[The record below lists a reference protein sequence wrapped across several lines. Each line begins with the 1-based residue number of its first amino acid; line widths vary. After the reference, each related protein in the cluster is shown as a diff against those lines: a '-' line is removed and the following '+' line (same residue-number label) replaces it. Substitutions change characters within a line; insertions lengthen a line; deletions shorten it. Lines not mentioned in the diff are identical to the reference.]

1 MLLKRWIIYL
11 VSIALGVACGL
22 SDIGVLLQMGSFCSE
37 VFVRIFRCIS
47 MPVVSLSVIVALSTI
62 DKEKGM
68 SRVWRKTLSA
78 TIGTT
83 LIAAG
88 ITAILY
94 CIINPQNVSQAA
106 GSFEI
111 DPNNSGY
118 WRYVLEII
126 PDSLFSAFS
135 SHKVL
140 SVLLISFI
148 FGISIRYIEDSAAK
162 QTISSFF
169 KGIHS
174 ILFTIIRFV
183 INILPIGMF
192 GFIVVSVSELKGN
205 MNFGEMGRYFGVII
219 VANLVQGL
227 LVLPLWLSMK
237 KINPIRTFAA
247 MFPAISLAFFSKSSS
262 GTLPLTIECAENRL
276 GISKTVSRFTLPL
289 CTTINMNGCATFIFT
304 TVIYLMQNNGTEIS
318 MVMILSWIVIA
329 TIAAIG
335 NAGIPMGCF
344 FLSASLLSSM
354 DVPIPLMGIILPFY
368 GIMDMLETALNVW
381 SDSCVAAVVDTEHS
395 PLSS

>member
-1 MLLKRWIIYL
+1 MLVKKFVVYLIFII
-11 VSIALGVACGL
+11 LGIFCGL
-22 SDIGVLLQMGSFCSE
+22 SDIKVLIQIGSFCSE

-62 DKEKGM
+62 DREKGM
-68 SRVWRKTLSA
+68 LRIWKKTLAA

-83 LIAAG
+83 LVAASM
-88 ITAILY
+88 TAILY
-94 CIINPQNVSQAA
+94 RLINPRNVSQLA
-106 GSFEI
+106 GNFEMSSN
-111 DPNNSGY
+111 DTGY
-118 WRYVLEII
+118 WKYLLEIV
-126 PDSLFSAFS
+126 PDSIFSAFS

-140 SVLLISFI
+140 SVLLISFV
-148 FGISIRYIEDSAAK
+148 FGISIRYIDDDSAK

-192 GFIVVSVSELKGN
+192 GFITVSIAELRDSAN
-205 MNFGEMGRYFGVII
+205 IGEMGRYFGVII
-219 VANLVQGL
+219 TSNLIQGFII
-227 LVLPLWLSMK
+227 LPLWLLIK
-237 KINPIRTFAA
+237 KVNPMRAFSA
-247 MFPAISLAFFSKSSS
+247 MLPALSLAFFSKSSS

-276 GISKTVSRFTLPL
+276 GVSKTVSRFTLPL
-289 CTTINMNGCATFIFT
+289 CTTINMNGCATFIFA
-304 TVIYLMQNNGTEIS
+304 TVIYLMQNNGIEIS
-318 MVMILSWIVIA
+318 IMTSLSWILIA

-354 DVPIPLMGIILPFY
+354 DVPIPLMGVILPFY
-368 GIMDMLETALNVW
+368 GIIDMLETSLNVW
-381 SDSCVAAVVDTEHS
+381 SDSCVAAVVDRQTSHRV
-395 PLSS
+395 